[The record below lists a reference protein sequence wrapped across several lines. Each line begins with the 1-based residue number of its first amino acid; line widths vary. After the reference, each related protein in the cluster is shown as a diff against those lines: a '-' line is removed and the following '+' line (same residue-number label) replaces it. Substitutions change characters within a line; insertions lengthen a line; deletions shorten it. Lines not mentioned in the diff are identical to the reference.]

1 MTSAP
6 AATTNPRHRKFA
18 ATILAFFAL
27 QFAFVTAGNAV
38 GSGAEIDAGIIASS
52 EATNSVDPAPAGTPT
67 ASSEGAEVVRD
78 EGSAPVDDAVAQRP
92 PLEIPYY
99 EHPFLPDECFWYC
112 TERKCPCHRTIIFP

>member
-6 AATTNPRHRKFA
+6 AATTNPRHRKLA

-27 QFAFVTAGNAV
+27 QFAFVTVGNAV
-38 GSGAEIDAGIIASS
+38 GSETKRDAIVTASS
-52 EATNSVDPAPAGTPT
+52 EATNAVEPAPAGTPT
-67 ASSEGAEVVRD
+67 ASSESAEVVRE
-78 EGSAPVDDAVAQRP
+78 EGSAPVADAVAQRP

-112 TERKCPCHRTIIFP
+112 MERKCPCHRTIFP